1 MLFSKSDEL
10 QNVFGHVTTLT
21 AAYTANGCIV
31 ESVSTHLKPDQRIQ
45 IQIRVWKQTHRRSI
59 SLNPSECEPFLTDG
73 CSLGDAGRM
82 LAPPGQH
89 STTPGRTRRQLWPQ
103 IFTIL
108 HICHLFHRLN
118 FQDKIGPVLAPL
130 GDLGDCGCSIE
141 NIVRDKERSEELRA
155 MKKCAAMC
163 SHAAYT

>member
-10 QNVFGHVTTLT
+10 QNVFGLILALDSLATTLT

-31 ESVSTHLKPDQRIQ
+31 EFVSTHLKPDQRIQ

-82 LAPPGQH
+82 LAPPGLCYA
-89 STTPGRTRRQLWPQ
+89 TPGRTRRQLWPQ
-103 IFTIL
+103 TYTIL
-108 HICHLFHRLN
+108 HICHLFHRLIFGSVN
-118 FQDKIGPVLAPL
+118 QDKSGL
-130 GDLGDCGCSIE
+130 C
-141 NIVRDKERSEELRA
+141 
-155 MKKCAAMC
+155 
-163 SHAAYT
+163 